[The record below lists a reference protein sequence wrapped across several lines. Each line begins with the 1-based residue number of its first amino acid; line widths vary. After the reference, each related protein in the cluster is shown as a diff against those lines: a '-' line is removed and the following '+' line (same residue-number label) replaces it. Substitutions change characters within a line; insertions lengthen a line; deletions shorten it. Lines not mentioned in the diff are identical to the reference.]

1 MTAQAVASR
10 AVGLGP
16 LELHYR
22 ALVLQCSSP
31 GAVDDPNELVM
42 ALWTDD
48 PAPLVA
54 GMTRAERV
62 ELWADLEA
70 LADRLDPWITHQA
83 KPRRVG

>member
-1 MTAQAVASR
+1 MTAETVVSPAVA
-10 AVGLGP
+10 LGP
-16 LELHYR
+16 VELHYR

-48 PAPLVA
+48 PAPMVA

-70 LADRLDPWITHQA
+70 LAERLDPWITRQA
-83 KPRRVG
+83 KPAKVR